1 MWLVLSDSVVLI
13 WWVGTMRLIVW
24 VISLLLTL
32 FT

>member
-1 MWLVLSDSVVLI
+1 VWLVLSDSVVLI